1 MVKLVEESDCKT
13 RGFPNSIIVENE
25 DGEWMLFTPFM
36 KINRDL
42 VEKRGKLFAE
52 KEEEMR
58 MHHDAEVFGKV

>member
-1 MVKLVEESDCKT
+1 MVKLVEESDRKT

-42 VEKRGKLFAE
+42 VEKRG
-52 KEEEMR
+52 
-58 MHHDAEVFGKV
+58 

>member
-25 DGEWMLFTPFM
+25 DGEWMLFTSLM

-42 VEKRGKLFAE
+42 VEEQGKLLAE
-52 KEEEMR
+52 KEEAMTNER
-58 MHHDAEVFGKV
+58 